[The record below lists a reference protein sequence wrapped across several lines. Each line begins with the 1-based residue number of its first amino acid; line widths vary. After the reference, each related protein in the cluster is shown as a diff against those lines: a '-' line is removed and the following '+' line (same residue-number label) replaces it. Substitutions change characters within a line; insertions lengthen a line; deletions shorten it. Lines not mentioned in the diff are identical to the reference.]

1 MQQEKTEQLNEVMQ
15 QLERSKEREQRLA
28 EENRVIL
35 SALSALGHAD
45 NKYQIFEELKKVL
58 SRYIRFDDFIVIS
71 KDKERATFNTFLA
84 SNLAFQGRTWL
95 NGDKFQRVLD
105 GECIILF
112 EPNKLTEFHH
122 LSHFLKDQINSAL
135 IAGIRTQ
142 TSDSVLLLLGTT
154 KGQFSLE
161 TKSTLLRFRPLLER
175 AINDIEHKEA
185 LQKLVDLKTRELK
198 VAQQQAEQA
207 NQSKSQFLAMMSH
220 ELRTPLNA
228 VLGLIDLLRD
238 DSDAY
243 QQAMLEQMENSAE
256 LLLVI
261 INDILDLSRI
271 ESGHFELQRHWVSL
285 GKKMQHA
292 LEYHSQV
299 AAAKDIR
306 FNVKTAICEQFEYW
320 VDAVRLTQILFNII
334 GNAIKFTHRGFVD
347 VSLLTTRDQLNIE
360 VRDSGIGIDNE
371 RIGHLFSPFI
381 QADTSITRNYG
392 GTGLGLAIT
401 KHLVELMGGTI
412 QVNSQLGEGSIF
424 SIVIPLSSRSAE
436 ANHTEQWHTGAVI
449 NSENNMNNK
458 HILVV
463 EDTKTNQMVIQL
475 LLNRMGYNVTLA
487 GNGQHAIELIE
498 QENRFDLIFMDI
510 SMPVM
515 DGIQA
520 TRILRAKKLLTP
532 IIALTAHSMSSDHQ
546 ECLEAGMNDVVLKPI
561 RRKELQR
568 ISDRYLQ
575 PEQSINRLH
584 KHNNNYHVD

>member
-1 MQQEKTEQLNEVMQ
+1 MEQEKIEQLNEALLE
-15 QLERSKEREQRLA
+15 LERSKEREQRLA

-35 SALSALGHAD
+35 AALSALSHAD

-71 KDKERATFNTFLA
+71 KDKESSIFSTYLA
-84 SNLAFQGRTWL
+84 SNLAFQGKEWF

-112 EPNKLTEFHH
+112 EPSKLDEFRN
-122 LSHFLKDQINSAL
+122 LNHFLKDQINSAL
-135 IAGIRTQ
+135 VTGIRAQ
-142 TSDSVLLLLGTT
+142 TSDSVLLLLGTR

-161 TKSTLLRFRPLLER
+161 TKSTLSRFRPLLER
-175 AINDIEHKEA
+175 AINDIEHKEE

-198 VAQQQAEQA
+198 VAQQLAEQA

-243 QQAMLEQMENSAE
+243 QQDMLEQMENSAE

-271 ESGHFELQRHWVSL
+271 ESGHFELQRHWISL
-285 GKKMQHA
+285 SRKLQHA

-299 AAAKDIR
+299 AQAKDIT
-306 FNVKTAICEQFEYW
+306 FNVKASICEQFEYW
-320 VDAVRLTQILFNII
+320 VDSVRLTQILFNII
-334 GNAIKFTHRGFVD
+334 GNAIKFTHHGFVD
-347 VSLLTTRDQLNIE
+347 VSLVTARDRLEIE
-360 VRDSGIGIDNE
+360 VKDSGIGIDNE
-371 RIGHLFSPFI
+371 RIEHLFSPFI

-401 KHLVELMGGTI
+401 KHLVELMGGSIT
-412 QVNSQLGEGSIF
+412 VSSKLGEGSLFTI
-424 SIVIPLSSRSAE
+424 SIPLQSRSSE
-436 ANHTEQWHTGAVI
+436 TSHLDELPLSHTASHRALDDT
-449 NSENNMNNK
+449 K

-487 GNGQHAIELIE
+487 NNGQHAIELVE
-498 QENRFDLIFMDI
+498 KDRTFDLIFMDI
-510 SMPVM
+510 SMPIM

-520 TRILRAKKLLTP
+520 TRILRSRKLATP
-532 IIALTAHSMSSDHQ
+532 IIALTAHAMNSDH
-546 ECLEAGMNDVVLKPI
+546 ENCLAAGMNDIVLKPI
-561 RRKELQR
+561 RSKELQR
-568 ISDRYLQ
+568 ISDRYLRIT
-575 PEQSINRLH
+575 SDR
-584 KHNNNYHVD
+584 

>member
-1 MQQEKTEQLNEVMQ
+1 MEREKIEQLNEALVE
-15 QLERSKEREQRLA
+15 LERSKEREQRLA

-35 SALSALGHAD
+35 AALSALSHAD

-71 KDKERATFNTFLA
+71 KEKESRTFSTYLA
-84 SNLAFQGRTWL
+84 SNLAFQGKDWF
-95 NGDKFQRVLD
+95 NGGKFQRVLD

-112 EPNKLTEFHH
+112 EPSKLEEFRN
-122 LSHFLKDQINSAL
+122 LNHFLKDQINSAL
-135 IAGIRTQ
+135 VTGIRAQ
-142 TSDSVLLLLGTT
+142 TSDSVLLLLGTR

-161 TKSTLLRFRPLLER
+161 TKSTLSRFRPLLER

-198 VAQQQAEQA
+198 IAQQQAEQA

-243 QQAMLEQMENSAE
+243 QQEMLEQMENSAE

-271 ESGHFELQRHWVSL
+271 ESGHFELQRHWISL
-285 GKKMQHA
+285 SKKLQHA

-299 AAAKDIR
+299 AQAKDIK
-306 FNVKTAICEQFEYW
+306 FNVKASICEQFEYW
-320 VDAVRLTQILFNII
+320 VDSVRLTQILFNII
-334 GNAIKFTHRGFVD
+334 GNAIKFTHQGFVD
-347 VSLLTTRDQLNIE
+347 VSLVTARDRLEIE

-371 RIGHLFSPFI
+371 RIEHLFSPFI

-412 QVNSQLGEGSIF
+412 KVNSKLGEGSLFTI
-424 SIVIPLSSRSAE
+424 SIPLESRSTAA
-436 ANHTEQWHTGAVI
+436 ANENAGQLSDTKTYDALD
-449 NSENNMNNK
+449 NSK

-475 LLNRMGYNVTLA
+475 LLNRMGYNVTIA
-487 GNGQHAIELIE
+487 NNGQHALELIE
-498 QENRFDLIFMDI
+498 KNRSFDLIFMDI
-510 SMPVM
+510 SMPIM

-520 TRILRAKKLLTP
+520 TRILRSQRLTTP
-532 IIALTAHSMSSDHQ
+532 IIALTAHSMNSDHQ
-546 ECLEAGMNDVVLKPI
+546 NCLAAGMNDIVLKPI
-561 RRKELQR
+561 RSKELQR
-568 ISDRYLQ
+568 ISDRYL
-575 PEQSINRLH
+575 NRR
-584 KHNNNYHVD
+584 

>member
-1 MQQEKTEQLNEVMQ
+1 MEQEKIEQLNEALVE
-15 QLERSKEREQRLA
+15 LERSKEREQRLA

-35 SALSALGHAD
+35 AALSALSHAD

-71 KDKERATFNTFLA
+71 KEKESRTFSTYLA
-84 SNLAFQGRTWL
+84 SNLAFQGKNWF

-112 EPNKLTEFHH
+112 EPSKLEEFRN
-122 LSHFLKDQINSAL
+122 LNHFLKDQINSAL
-135 IAGIRTQ
+135 VTGIRAQ
-142 TSDSVLLLLGTT
+142 TSDSVLLLLGTR

-161 TKSTLLRFRPLLER
+161 TKSTLSRFRPLLER

-198 VAQQQAEQA
+198 IAQQQAEQA

-243 QQAMLEQMENSAE
+243 QQEMLEQMENSAE

-271 ESGHFELQRHWVSL
+271 ESGHFELQRHWISL
-285 GKKMQHA
+285 SKKLQHA

-299 AAAKDIR
+299 AQAKDIK
-306 FNVKTAICEQFEYW
+306 FNVKASICEQFEYW
-320 VDAVRLTQILFNII
+320 VDSVRLTQILFNII
-334 GNAIKFTHRGFVD
+334 GNAIKFTHQGFVD
-347 VSLLTTRDQLNIE
+347 VSLVTARDRLEIE

-371 RIGHLFSPFI
+371 RIEHLFSPFI

-412 QVNSQLGEGSIF
+412 KVNSKLGEGSLFTI
-424 SIVIPLSSRSAE
+424 SIPLESRSTAA
-436 ANHTEQWHTGAVI
+436 ANENAGQLSDTKTYDALD
-449 NSENNMNNK
+449 NSK

-475 LLNRMGYNVTLA
+475 LLNRMGYNVTIA
-487 GNGQHAIELIE
+487 NNGQHALELIE
-498 QENRFDLIFMDI
+498 KNRSFDLIFMDI
-510 SMPVM
+510 SMPIM

-520 TRILRAKKLLTP
+520 TRILRSQRLTTP
-532 IIALTAHSMSSDHQ
+532 IIALTAHSMNSDHQ
-546 ECLEAGMNDVVLKPI
+546 NCLAAGMNDIVLKPI
-561 RRKELQR
+561 RSKELQR
-568 ISDRYLQ
+568 ISDRYL
-575 PEQSINRLH
+575 NRR
-584 KHNNNYHVD
+584 

>member
-1 MQQEKTEQLNEVMQ
+1 MEQEKIEQLNEALVE
-15 QLERSKEREQRLA
+15 LERSKEREQRLA

-35 SALSALGHAD
+35 AALSALSHAD

-71 KDKERATFNTFLA
+71 KQKESRTFSTYLA
-84 SNLAFQGRTWL
+84 SNLAFQGKDWF

-112 EPNKLTEFHH
+112 EPSKLEEFRN
-122 LSHFLKDQINSAL
+122 LNHFLKDQINSAL
-135 IAGIRTQ
+135 VTGIRAQ
-142 TSDSVLLLLGTT
+142 TSDSVLLLLGTR

-161 TKSTLLRFRPLLER
+161 TKSTLSRFRPLLER

-198 VAQQQAEQA
+198 IAQQQAEQA

-243 QQAMLEQMENSAE
+243 QQEMLEQMENSAE

-271 ESGHFELQRHWVSL
+271 ESGHFELQRHWISL
-285 GKKMQHA
+285 SKKLQHA

-299 AAAKDIR
+299 AQAKDIK
-306 FNVKTAICEQFEYW
+306 FNVKASICEQFEYW
-320 VDAVRLTQILFNII
+320 VDSVRLTQILFNII
-334 GNAIKFTHRGFVD
+334 GNAIKFTHQGFVD
-347 VSLLTTRDQLNIE
+347 VSLVTARDRLEIE

-371 RIGHLFSPFI
+371 RIEHLFSPFI

-412 QVNSQLGEGSIF
+412 KVNSKLGEGSLFTI
-424 SIVIPLSSRSAE
+424 SIPLESRSTA
-436 ANHTEQWHTGAVI
+436 AV
-449 NSENNMNNK
+449 NENAGQLSDTKTYDALDNNK

-475 LLNRMGYNVTLA
+475 LLNRMGYNVTIA
-487 GNGQHAIELIE
+487 NNGQHAIELIE
-498 QENRFDLIFMDI
+498 KNRSFDLIFMDI
-510 SMPVM
+510 SMPIM

-520 TRILRAKKLLTP
+520 TRILRSQRLTTP
-532 IIALTAHSMSSDHQ
+532 IIALTAHSMNSDHQ
-546 ECLEAGMNDVVLKPI
+546 NCLAAGMNDIVLKPI
-561 RRKELQR
+561 RSKELQR
-568 ISDRYLQ
+568 ISDRYL
-575 PEQSINRLH
+575 NRR
-584 KHNNNYHVD
+584 

>member
-1 MQQEKTEQLNEVMQ
+1 MEQEKIEQLNEALVE
-15 QLERSKEREQRLA
+15 LERSKEREQRLA

-35 SALSALGHAD
+35 AALSALSHAD

-71 KDKERATFNTFLA
+71 KEKESRTFSTYLA
-84 SNLAFQGRTWL
+84 SNLAFQGKDWF

-112 EPNKLTEFHH
+112 EPSKLEEFRN
-122 LSHFLKDQINSAL
+122 LNHFLKDQINSAL
-135 IAGIRTQ
+135 VTGIRAQ
-142 TSDSVLLLLGTT
+142 TSDSVLLLLGTR

-161 TKSTLLRFRPLLER
+161 TKSTLSRFRPLLER

-198 VAQQQAEQA
+198 IAQQQAEQA

-243 QQAMLEQMENSAE
+243 QQEMLEQMENSAE

-271 ESGHFELQRHWVSL
+271 ESGHFELQRHWISL
-285 GKKMQHA
+285 SKKLQHA

-299 AAAKDIR
+299 AQTKDIK
-306 FNVKTAICEQFEYW
+306 FNVKASICEQFEYW
-320 VDAVRLTQILFNII
+320 VDSVRLTQILFNII
-334 GNAIKFTHRGFVD
+334 GNAIKFTHQGFVD
-347 VSLLTTRDQLNIE
+347 VSLVTARDRLEIE

-371 RIGHLFSPFI
+371 RIEHLFSPFI

-401 KHLVELMGGTI
+401 KHLVELMDGTI
-412 QVNSQLGEGSIF
+412 KVNSKLGEGSLFTI
-424 SIVIPLSSRSAE
+424 SIPLESRSTAA
-436 ANHTEQWHTGAVI
+436 ANENAGQLSNTKTYDALD
-449 NSENNMNNK
+449 NSK

-475 LLNRMGYNVTLA
+475 LLNRMGYNVTIA
-487 GNGQHAIELIE
+487 NNGQHAIELIE
-498 QENRFDLIFMDI
+498 RNRSFDLIFMDI
-510 SMPVM
+510 SMPIM

-520 TRILRAKKLLTP
+520 TRILRSQRLTTP
-532 IIALTAHSMSSDHQ
+532 IIALTAHSMNSDHQ
-546 ECLEAGMNDVVLKPI
+546 NCLAAGMNDIVLKPI
-561 RRKELQR
+561 RSKELQR
-568 ISDRYLQ
+568 ISDRYL
-575 PEQSINRLH
+575 NRR
-584 KHNNNYHVD
+584 

>member
-1 MQQEKTEQLNEVMQ
+1 MEQEKIEQLNEALVE
-15 QLERSKEREQRLA
+15 LERSKEREQRLA

-35 SALSALGHAD
+35 AALSALSHAD

-71 KDKERATFNTFLA
+71 KEKESRTFSTYLA
-84 SNLAFQGRTWL
+84 SNLAFQGKDWF

-112 EPNKLTEFHH
+112 EPSKLEEFRN
-122 LSHFLKDQINSAL
+122 LNHFLKDQINSAL
-135 IAGIRTQ
+135 VTGIRAQ
-142 TSDSVLLLLGTT
+142 TSDSVLLLLGTR

-161 TKSTLLRFRPLLER
+161 TKSTLSRFRPLLER

-198 VAQQQAEQA
+198 IAQQQAEQA

-238 DSDAY
+238 NSDAY
-243 QQAMLEQMENSAE
+243 QQEMLEQMENSAE

-271 ESGHFELQRHWVSL
+271 ESGHFELQRHWISL
-285 GKKMQHA
+285 SKKLQHA

-299 AAAKDIR
+299 AQAKDIK
-306 FNVKTAICEQFEYW
+306 FNVKASICEQFEYW
-320 VDAVRLTQILFNII
+320 VDSVRLTQILFNII
-334 GNAIKFTHRGFVD
+334 GNAIKFTHQGFVD
-347 VSLLTTRDQLNIE
+347 VSLVTARDRLEIE

-371 RIGHLFSPFI
+371 RIEHLFSPFI

-412 QVNSQLGEGSIF
+412 KVNSKLGEGSLFTI
-424 SIVIPLSSRSAE
+424 SIPLESRSTSA
-436 ANHTEQWHTGAVI
+436 ANENAGQLSDTKTYDALD
-449 NSENNMNNK
+449 NSK

-475 LLNRMGYNVTLA
+475 LLNRMGYNVTIA
-487 GNGQHAIELIE
+487 NNGQHALELIE
-498 QENRFDLIFMDI
+498 KNRSFDLIFMDI
-510 SMPVM
+510 SMPIM

-520 TRILRAKKLLTP
+520 TRILRSQRLTTP
-532 IIALTAHSMSSDHQ
+532 IIALTAHSMNSDHQ
-546 ECLEAGMNDVVLKPI
+546 NCLAAGMNDIVLKPI
-561 RRKELQR
+561 RSKELQR
-568 ISDRYLQ
+568 ISDRYL
-575 PEQSINRLH
+575 NRR
-584 KHNNNYHVD
+584 

>member
-1 MQQEKTEQLNEVMQ
+1 MEQEKIEQLNEALVE
-15 QLERSKEREQRLA
+15 LERSKEREQRLA

-35 SALSALGHAD
+35 AALSALSHAD

-71 KDKERATFNTFLA
+71 KEKESRTFSTYLA
-84 SNLAFQGRTWL
+84 SNLAFQGKDWF
-95 NGDKFQRVLD
+95 NGDKFKRVLD

-112 EPNKLTEFHH
+112 EPSKLEEFRN
-122 LSHFLKDQINSAL
+122 LNHFLKDQINSAL
-135 IAGIRTQ
+135 VTGIRAQ
-142 TSDSVLLLLGTT
+142 TSDSVLLLLGTR

-161 TKSTLLRFRPLLER
+161 TKSTLSRFRPLLER

-198 VAQQQAEQA
+198 IAQQQAEQA

-243 QQAMLEQMENSAE
+243 QQEMLEQMENSAE

-271 ESGHFELQRHWVSL
+271 ESGHFELQRHWISL
-285 GKKMQHA
+285 SKKLQHA

-299 AAAKDIR
+299 AQAKDIK
-306 FNVKTAICEQFEYW
+306 FNVKASICEQFEYW
-320 VDAVRLTQILFNII
+320 VDSVRLTQILFNII
-334 GNAIKFTHRGFVD
+334 GNAIKFTHQGFVD
-347 VSLLTTRDQLNIE
+347 VSLVTARDRLEIE

-371 RIGHLFSPFI
+371 RIEHLFSPFI

-401 KHLVELMGGTI
+401 KHLVELMGGSI
-412 QVNSQLGEGSIF
+412 KVNSKLGEGSLFTI
-424 SIVIPLSSRSAE
+424 SIPLESRSTSA
-436 ANHTEQWHTGAVI
+436 ANENAGQLSDTKTYDALD
-449 NSENNMNNK
+449 NSK

-475 LLNRMGYNVTLA
+475 LLNRMGYNVTIA
-487 GNGQHAIELIE
+487 NNGQHAIELIE
-498 QENRFDLIFMDI
+498 KNRSFDLIFMDI
-510 SMPVM
+510 SMPIM

-520 TRILRAKKLLTP
+520 TRILRSQRLTTP
-532 IIALTAHSMSSDHQ
+532 IIALTAHSMNSDHQ
-546 ECLEAGMNDVVLKPI
+546 NCLAAGMNDIVLKPI
-561 RRKELQR
+561 RSKELQR
-568 ISDRYLQ
+568 ISDRYL
-575 PEQSINRLH
+575 NRR
-584 KHNNNYHVD
+584 

>member
-1 MQQEKTEQLNEVMQ
+1 MEQEKIEQLNEALVE
-15 QLERSKEREQRLA
+15 LERSKEREQRLA

-35 SALSALGHAD
+35 AALSALSHAD

-71 KDKERATFNTFLA
+71 KEKESRTFSTYLA
-84 SNLAFQGRTWL
+84 SNLAFQGKNWF

-112 EPNKLTEFHH
+112 EPSKLEEFRN
-122 LSHFLKDQINSAL
+122 LNHFLKDQINSAL
-135 IAGIRTQ
+135 VTGIRAQ
-142 TSDSVLLLLGTT
+142 TSDSVLLLLGTR

-161 TKSTLLRFRPLLER
+161 TKSTLSRFRPLLER

-198 VAQQQAEQA
+198 IAQQQAEQA

-243 QQAMLEQMENSAE
+243 QQEMLEQMENSAE

-271 ESGHFELQRHWVSL
+271 ESGHFELQRHWISL
-285 GKKMQHA
+285 SKKLQHA

-299 AAAKDIR
+299 AQAKDIK
-306 FNVKTAICEQFEYW
+306 FNVKASICEQFEYW
-320 VDAVRLTQILFNII
+320 VDSVRLTQILFNII
-334 GNAIKFTHRGFVD
+334 GNAIKFTHQGFVD
-347 VSLLTTRDQLNIE
+347 VSLVTARNRLEIE

-371 RIGHLFSPFI
+371 RIEHLFSPFI

-401 KHLVELMGGTI
+401 KHLVELMGGSI
-412 QVNSQLGEGSIF
+412 KVNSKLGEGSLFTI
-424 SIVIPLSSRSAE
+424 SIPLESRSTSA
-436 ANHTEQWHTGAVI
+436 ANENAGQLSDTKTYDALD
-449 NSENNMNNK
+449 NSK

-475 LLNRMGYNVTLA
+475 LLNRMGYNVTIA
-487 GNGQHAIELIE
+487 NNGQHAIELIE
-498 QENRFDLIFMDI
+498 KNRSFDLIFMDI
-510 SMPVM
+510 SMPIM

-520 TRILRAKKLLTP
+520 TRILRSQRLTTP
-532 IIALTAHSMSSDHQ
+532 IIALTAHSMNSDHQ
-546 ECLEAGMNDVVLKPI
+546 NCLAAGMNDIVLKPI
-561 RRKELQR
+561 RSKELQR
-568 ISDRYLQ
+568 ISDRYL
-575 PEQSINRLH
+575 NRR
-584 KHNNNYHVD
+584 

>member
-1 MQQEKTEQLNEVMQ
+1 MEQEKIEQLNEALVE
-15 QLERSKEREQRLA
+15 LERSKEREQRLA

-35 SALSALGHAD
+35 AALSALSHAD

-71 KDKERATFNTFLA
+71 KEKESRTFSTYLA
-84 SNLAFQGRTWL
+84 SNLAFQGKDWF

-112 EPNKLTEFHH
+112 EPSKLEEFRN
-122 LSHFLKDQINSAL
+122 LNHFLKDQINSAL
-135 IAGIRTQ
+135 VTGIRAQ
-142 TSDSVLLLLGTT
+142 TSDSVLLLLGTR

-161 TKSTLLRFRPLLER
+161 TKSTLSRFRPLLER

-198 VAQQQAEQA
+198 IAQQQAEQA

-243 QQAMLEQMENSAE
+243 QQEMLEQMENSAE

-271 ESGHFELQRHWVSL
+271 ESGHFELQRHWISL
-285 GKKMQHA
+285 SKKLQHA

-299 AAAKDIR
+299 AQAKDIK
-306 FNVKTAICEQFEYW
+306 FNVKASICEQFEYW
-320 VDAVRLTQILFNII
+320 VDSVRLTQILFNII
-334 GNAIKFTHRGFVD
+334 GNAIKFTHQGFVD
-347 VSLLTTRDQLNIE
+347 VSLVTARDRLEIE

-371 RIGHLFSPFI
+371 RIEHLFSPFI

-412 QVNSQLGEGSIF
+412 KVNSKLGEGSLFTI
-424 SIVIPLSSRSAE
+424 SIPLESRSTA
-436 ANHTEQWHTGAVI
+436 AV
-449 NSENNMNNK
+449 NENAGQLSDTKTYDALDNNK

-475 LLNRMGYNVTLA
+475 LLNRMGYNVTIA
-487 GNGQHAIELIE
+487 NNGKHAIEIIE
-498 QENRFDLIFMDI
+498 KNRSFDLIFMDI
-510 SMPVM
+510 SMPIM

-520 TRILRAKKLLTP
+520 TRILRSQRLTTP
-532 IIALTAHSMSSDHQ
+532 IIALTAHSMNSDHQ
-546 ECLEAGMNDVVLKPI
+546 NCLAAGMNDIVLKPI
-561 RRKELQR
+561 RSKELQR
-568 ISDRYLQ
+568 ISDRYL
-575 PEQSINRLH
+575 NRR
-584 KHNNNYHVD
+584 

>member
-1 MQQEKTEQLNEVMQ
+1 MEQEKIEQLNEALVE
-15 QLERSKEREQRLA
+15 LERSKEREQRLA

-35 SALSALGHAD
+35 AALSALSHAD

-71 KDKERATFNTFLA
+71 KEKESRTFSTYLA
-84 SNLAFQGRTWL
+84 SNLAFQGKDWF

-112 EPNKLTEFHH
+112 EPSKLEEFRN
-122 LSHFLKDQINSAL
+122 LNHFLKDQINSAL
-135 IAGIRTQ
+135 VTGIRAQ
-142 TSDSVLLLLGTT
+142 TSDSVLLLLGTR

-161 TKSTLLRFRPLLER
+161 TKSTLSRFRPLLER

-198 VAQQQAEQA
+198 IAQQQAEQA

-243 QQAMLEQMENSAE
+243 QQEMLEQMENSAE

-271 ESGHFELQRHWVSL
+271 ESGHFELQRHWISL
-285 GKKMQHA
+285 SKKLQHA

-299 AAAKDIR
+299 AQAKDIK
-306 FNVKTAICEQFEYW
+306 FNVKASICEQFEYW
-320 VDAVRLTQILFNII
+320 VDSVRLTQILFNII
-334 GNAIKFTHRGFVD
+334 GNAIKFTHQGFVD
-347 VSLLTTRDQLNIE
+347 VSLVTARDRLEIE

-371 RIGHLFSPFI
+371 RIEHLFSPFI

-412 QVNSQLGEGSIF
+412 KVNSKLGEGSLFTI
-424 SIVIPLSSRSAE
+424 SIPLKSRSTSA
-436 ANHTEQWHTGAVI
+436 A
-449 NSENNMNNK
+449 SENTGQLSDTKTYDALDNSK

-475 LLNRMGYNVTLA
+475 LLNRMGYNVTIA
-487 GNGQHAIELIE
+487 NNGQHAIELIE
-498 QENRFDLIFMDI
+498 KNKSFDLIFMDI
-510 SMPVM
+510 SMPIM
-515 DGIQA
+515 DGIEA
-520 TRILRAKKLLTP
+520 TRILRSQRLTTP
-532 IIALTAHSMSSDHQ
+532 IIALTAHSMNSDHQ
-546 ECLEAGMNDVVLKPI
+546 NCLAAGMNDIVLKPI
-561 RRKELQR
+561 RSKELQR
-568 ISDRYLQ
+568 ISDRYL
-575 PEQSINRLH
+575 NRR
-584 KHNNNYHVD
+584 

>member
-1 MQQEKTEQLNEVMQ
+1 MEQEKIEQLNEALVE
-15 QLERSKEREQRLA
+15 LERSKEREQRLA

-35 SALSALGHAD
+35 AALSALSHAD

-71 KDKERATFNTFLA
+71 KEKESRTFSTYLA
-84 SNLAFQGRTWL
+84 SNLAFQGKDWF

-112 EPNKLTEFHH
+112 EPSKLEEFRN
-122 LSHFLKDQINSAL
+122 LNHFLKDQINSAL
-135 IAGIRTQ
+135 VTGIRAQ
-142 TSDSVLLLLGTT
+142 TSDSVLLLLGTR

-161 TKSTLLRFRPLLER
+161 TKSTLSRFRPLLER

-198 VAQQQAEQA
+198 IAQQQAEQA

-243 QQAMLEQMENSAE
+243 QQEMLEQMENSAE

-271 ESGHFELQRHWVSL
+271 ESGHFELQRHWISL
-285 GKKMQHA
+285 SKKLQHA

-299 AAAKDIR
+299 AQAKDIK
-306 FNVKTAICEQFEYW
+306 FNVKASICEQFEYW
-320 VDAVRLTQILFNII
+320 VDSVRLTQILFNII
-334 GNAIKFTHRGFVD
+334 GNAIKFTHQGFVD
-347 VSLLTTRDQLNIE
+347 VSLVTARDRLEIE

-371 RIGHLFSPFI
+371 RIEHLFSPFI

-412 QVNSQLGEGSIF
+412 KVNSKLGEGSLFTI
-424 SIVIPLSSRSAE
+424 SIPLESRSTA
-436 ANHTEQWHTGAVI
+436 AV
-449 NSENNMNNK
+449 NENAGQLSDTKTYDALDNNK

-475 LLNRMGYNVTLA
+475 LLNRMGYNVTIA
-487 GNGQHAIELIE
+487 NNGQHAIELIE
-498 QENRFDLIFMDI
+498 KNRSFDLIFMDI
-510 SMPVM
+510 SMPIM

-520 TRILRAKKLLTP
+520 TRILRSQRLTTP
-532 IIALTAHSMSSDHQ
+532 IIALTAHSMNSDHQ
-546 ECLEAGMNDVVLKPI
+546 NCLAAGMNDIVLKPI
-561 RRKELQR
+561 RSKELQR
-568 ISDRYLQ
+568 ISDRYL
-575 PEQSINRLH
+575 NRR
-584 KHNNNYHVD
+584 

>member
-1 MQQEKTEQLNEVMQ
+1 MEQEKIEQLNEALVE
-15 QLERSKEREQRLA
+15 LERSKEREQRLA

-35 SALSALGHAD
+35 AALSALSHAD

-58 SRYIRFDDFIVIS
+58 NRYIRFDDFIVVS
-71 KDKERATFNTFLA
+71 KEKESRTFSTYLA
-84 SNLAFQGRTWL
+84 SNLAFQGKDWF

-112 EPNKLTEFHH
+112 EPSKLEEFRN
-122 LSHFLKDQINSAL
+122 LNHFLKDQINSAL
-135 IAGIRTQ
+135 VTGIRAQ
-142 TSDSVLLLLGTT
+142 ASDSVLLLLGTR

-161 TKSTLLRFRPLLER
+161 TKSTLSRFRPLLER

-198 VAQQQAEQA
+198 IAQQQAEQA

-243 QQAMLEQMENSAE
+243 QQEMLEQMENSAE

-271 ESGHFELQRHWVSL
+271 ESGHFELQRHWISL
-285 GKKMQHA
+285 SKKLQHA

-299 AAAKDIR
+299 AQAKDIK
-306 FNVKTAICEQFEYW
+306 FNVKASICEQFEYW
-320 VDAVRLTQILFNII
+320 VDSVRLTQILFNII
-334 GNAIKFTHRGFVD
+334 GNAIKFTHQGFVD
-347 VSLLTTRDQLNIE
+347 VSLVTARDRLEIE

-371 RIGHLFSPFI
+371 RIEHLFSPFI

-412 QVNSQLGEGSIF
+412 KVNSKLGEGSLFTI
-424 SIVIPLSSRSAE
+424 SIPLESRSTAA
-436 ANHTEQWHTGAVI
+436 ANENAGQLSDTKTYDALD
-449 NSENNMNNK
+449 NSK

-475 LLNRMGYNVTLA
+475 LLNRMGYNVTIA
-487 GNGQHAIELIE
+487 NNGQHALELIE
-498 QENRFDLIFMDI
+498 KNRSFDLIFMDI
-510 SMPVM
+510 SMPIM

-520 TRILRAKKLLTP
+520 TRILRSQRLTTP
-532 IIALTAHSMSSDHQ
+532 IIALTAHSMNSDHQ
-546 ECLEAGMNDVVLKPI
+546 NCLAAGMNDIVLKPI
-561 RRKELQR
+561 RSKELQR
-568 ISDRYLQ
+568 ISDRYL
-575 PEQSINRLH
+575 NRR
-584 KHNNNYHVD
+584 

>member
-1 MQQEKTEQLNEVMQ
+1 MEQEKIEQLNEALVE
-15 QLERSKEREQRLA
+15 LERSKEREQRLA

-35 SALSALGHAD
+35 AALSALSHAD

-71 KDKERATFNTFLA
+71 KEKESRTFSTYLA
-84 SNLAFQGRTWL
+84 SNLAFQGKDWF

-112 EPNKLTEFHH
+112 EPSKLEEFRN
-122 LSHFLKDQINSAL
+122 LNHFLKDQINSAL
-135 IAGIRTQ
+135 VTGIRAQ
-142 TSDSVLLLLGTT
+142 TSDSVLLLLGTR

-161 TKSTLLRFRPLLER
+161 TKSTLSRFRPLLER

-198 VAQQQAEQA
+198 IAQQQAEQA

-243 QQAMLEQMENSAE
+243 QQEMLEQMENSAE

-271 ESGHFELQRHWVSL
+271 ESGHFELQRHWISL
-285 GKKMQHA
+285 SKKLQHA
-292 LEYHSQV
+292 LEYHSQM
-299 AAAKDIR
+299 AQAKDIK
-306 FNVKTAICEQFEYW
+306 FNVKASICEQFEYW
-320 VDAVRLTQILFNII
+320 VDSVRLTQILFNII
-334 GNAIKFTHRGFVD
+334 GNAIKFTHQGFVD
-347 VSLLTTRDQLNIE
+347 VSLVTARDRFEIE

-371 RIGHLFSPFI
+371 RIEHLFSPFI

-412 QVNSQLGEGSIF
+412 KVNSKLGEGSLFTI
-424 SIVIPLSSRSAE
+424 SIPLESRSTAA
-436 ANHTEQWHTGAVI
+436 ANENAGQLSDTKTYDALD
-449 NSENNMNNK
+449 NSK

-475 LLNRMGYNVTLA
+475 LLNRMGYNVTIA
-487 GNGQHAIELIE
+487 NNGQHALELIE
-498 QENRFDLIFMDI
+498 KNRSFDLIFMDI
-510 SMPVM
+510 SMPIM

-520 TRILRAKKLLTP
+520 TRILRSQRLTTP
-532 IIALTAHSMSSDHQ
+532 IIALTAHSMNSDHQ
-546 ECLEAGMNDVVLKPI
+546 NCLAAGMNDIVLKPI
-561 RRKELQR
+561 RSKELQR
-568 ISDRYLQ
+568 ISDRYL
-575 PEQSINRLH
+575 NRR
-584 KHNNNYHVD
+584 

>member
-1 MQQEKTEQLNEVMQ
+1 MEQEKIEQLNEALVE
-15 QLERSKEREQRLA
+15 LERSKEREQRLA

-35 SALSALGHAD
+35 AALSALSHAD

-71 KDKERATFNTFLA
+71 KEKESRTFSTYLA
-84 SNLAFQGRTWL
+84 SNLAFQGKDWF

-112 EPNKLTEFHH
+112 EPSKLEEFRN
-122 LSHFLKDQINSAL
+122 LNHFLKDQINSAL
-135 IAGIRTQ
+135 VTGIRAQ
-142 TSDSVLLLLGTT
+142 TSDSVLLLLGTR

-161 TKSTLLRFRPLLER
+161 TKSTLSRFRPLLER

-198 VAQQQAEQA
+198 IAQQQAEQA

-243 QQAMLEQMENSAE
+243 QQEMLEQMENSAE

-271 ESGHFELQRHWVSL
+271 ESGHFELQRHWISL
-285 GKKMQHA
+285 SKKLQHA
-292 LEYHSQV
+292 LEHHSQV
-299 AAAKDIR
+299 AQAKDIK
-306 FNVKTAICEQFEYW
+306 FNVKASICEQFEYW
-320 VDAVRLTQILFNII
+320 VDSVRLTQILFNII
-334 GNAIKFTHRGFVD
+334 GNAIKFTHQGFVD
-347 VSLLTTRDQLNIE
+347 VSLVTARDRLEIE

-371 RIGHLFSPFI
+371 RIEHLFSPFI
-381 QADTSITRNYG
+381 QADTSITRHYG

-412 QVNSQLGEGSIF
+412 KVNSKLGEGSLFTI
-424 SIVIPLSSRSAE
+424 SIPLESRSTAA
-436 ANHTEQWHTGAVI
+436 ANENAGQLSDTKTYDAI
-449 NSENNMNNK
+449 DNSK

-475 LLNRMGYNVTLA
+475 LLNRMGYNVTIA
-487 GNGQHAIELIE
+487 NNGQHAIELIE
-498 QENRFDLIFMDI
+498 RNRSFDLIFMDI
-510 SMPVM
+510 SMPIM

-520 TRILRAKKLLTP
+520 TRILRSQRLTTP
-532 IIALTAHSMSSDHQ
+532 IIALTAHSMNSDHQ
-546 ECLEAGMNDVVLKPI
+546 NCLAAGMNDIVLKPI
-561 RRKELQR
+561 RSKELQR
-568 ISDRYLQ
+568 ISDRYL
-575 PEQSINRLH
+575 NRR
-584 KHNNNYHVD
+584 

>member
-1 MQQEKTEQLNEVMQ
+1 MEQEKIEQLNEALVE
-15 QLERSKEREQRLA
+15 LERSKEREQRLA
-28 EENRVIL
+28 EENHVILAAL
-35 SALSALGHAD
+35 SALSHAD

-71 KDKERATFNTFLA
+71 KEKESRTFSTYLA
-84 SNLAFQGRTWL
+84 SNLAFQGKDWF

-112 EPNKLTEFHH
+112 EPSKLEEFRN
-122 LSHFLKDQINSAL
+122 LNHFLKDQINSAL
-135 IAGIRTQ
+135 VTGIRAQ
-142 TSDSVLLLLGTT
+142 TSDSVLLLLGTR

-161 TKSTLLRFRPLLER
+161 TKSTLSRFRPLLER

-198 VAQQQAEQA
+198 IAQQQAEQA

-243 QQAMLEQMENSAE
+243 QQEMLEQMENSAE

-271 ESGHFELQRHWVSL
+271 ESGHFELQRHWISL
-285 GKKMQHA
+285 SKKLQHA

-299 AAAKDIR
+299 AQAKDIK
-306 FNVKTAICEQFEYW
+306 FNVKASICEQFEYW
-320 VDAVRLTQILFNII
+320 VDSVRLTQILFNII
-334 GNAIKFTHRGFVD
+334 GNAIKFTHQGFVD
-347 VSLLTTRDQLNIE
+347 VSLVTARDRLEIE

-371 RIGHLFSPFI
+371 RIEHLFSPFI

-412 QVNSQLGEGSIF
+412 KVNSKLGEGSLFTI
-424 SIVIPLSSRSAE
+424 SIPLESRSTAA
-436 ANHTEQWHTGAVI
+436 ANENAGQLSDTKTYDALD
-449 NSENNMNNK
+449 NSK

-475 LLNRMGYNVTLA
+475 LLNRMGYNVTIA
-487 GNGQHAIELIE
+487 NNGQHALELIE
-498 QENRFDLIFMDI
+498 KNRSFDLIFMDI
-510 SMPVM
+510 SMPIM

-520 TRILRAKKLLTP
+520 TRILRSQRLTTP
-532 IIALTAHSMSSDHQ
+532 IIALTAHSMNSDHQ
-546 ECLEAGMNDVVLKPI
+546 NCLAAGMNDIVLKPI
-561 RRKELQR
+561 RSKELQR
-568 ISDRYLQ
+568 ISDRYL
-575 PEQSINRLH
+575 NRR
-584 KHNNNYHVD
+584 

>member
-1 MQQEKTEQLNEVMQ
+1 MEQEKIEQLNEALVE
-15 QLERSKEREQRLA
+15 LERSKEREQRLA

-35 SALSALGHAD
+35 AALSALSHAD

-71 KDKERATFNTFLA
+71 KEKESRIFSTYLA
-84 SNLAFQGRTWL
+84 SNLAFQGKNWF

-112 EPNKLTEFHH
+112 EPSKLEEFRN
-122 LSHFLKDQINSAL
+122 LNHFLKDQINSAL
-135 IAGIRTQ
+135 VTGIRAQ
-142 TSDSVLLLLGTT
+142 TSDSVLLLLGTR

-161 TKSTLLRFRPLLER
+161 TKSTLSRFRPLLER

-198 VAQQQAEQA
+198 IAQQQAEQA

-243 QQAMLEQMENSAE
+243 QQEMLEQMENSAE

-271 ESGHFELQRHWVSL
+271 ESGHFELQRHWISL
-285 GKKMQHA
+285 SKKLQHA

-299 AAAKDIR
+299 AQAKDIK
-306 FNVKTAICEQFEYW
+306 FNVKASICEQFEYW
-320 VDAVRLTQILFNII
+320 VDSVRLTQILFNII
-334 GNAIKFTHRGFVD
+334 GNAIKFTHQGFVD
-347 VSLLTTRDQLNIE
+347 VSLVTARDRLEIE

-371 RIGHLFSPFI
+371 RIEHLFSPFI

-401 KHLVELMGGTI
+401 KHLVELMGGSI
-412 QVNSQLGEGSIF
+412 KVSSKLGEGSLFTI
-424 SIVIPLSSRSAE
+424 SIPLESRSTE
-436 ANHTEQWHTGAVI
+436 ATNENTGQLSDTKAYDALD
-449 NSENNMNNK
+449 NSK

-475 LLNRMGYNVTLA
+475 LLNRMGYNVTIA
-487 GNGQHAIELIE
+487 NNGQHAIELIE
-498 QENRFDLIFMDI
+498 KNKSFDLIFMDI
-510 SMPVM
+510 SMPIM

-520 TRILRAKKLLTP
+520 TRILRSQRLTTP
-532 IIALTAHSMSSDHQ
+532 IIALTAHSMNSDHQ
-546 ECLEAGMNDVVLKPI
+546 NCLAAGMNDIVLKPI
-561 RRKELQR
+561 RSKELQR
-568 ISDRYLQ
+568 ISDRYL
-575 PEQSINRLH
+575 NRR
-584 KHNNNYHVD
+584 

>member
-1 MQQEKTEQLNEVMQ
+1 MEQEKIEQLNEALVE
-15 QLERSKEREQRLA
+15 LERSKEREQRLA

-35 SALSALGHAD
+35 AALSALSHAD

-71 KDKERATFNTFLA
+71 KEKESRTFSTYLA
-84 SNLAFQGRTWL
+84 SNLAFQGKDWF

-112 EPNKLTEFHH
+112 EPSKLREFRN
-122 LSHFLKDQINSAL
+122 LNHFLKDQINSAL
-135 IAGIRTQ
+135 VTGIRAQ
-142 TSDSVLLLLGTT
+142 TSDSVLLLLGTR
-154 KGQFSLE
+154 KGQFSLD
-161 TKSTLLRFRPLLER
+161 TKSTLSRFRPLLER

-198 VAQQQAEQA
+198 IAQQQAEQA

-243 QQAMLEQMENSAE
+243 QQEMLEQMENSAE

-271 ESGHFELQRHWVSL
+271 ESGHFELQRHWISL
-285 GKKMQHA
+285 SKKLQHA

-299 AAAKDIR
+299 AQAKDIK
-306 FNVKTAICEQFEYW
+306 FNVKASICEQFEYW
-320 VDAVRLTQILFNII
+320 VDSVRLTQILFNII
-334 GNAIKFTHRGFVD
+334 GNAIKFTHQGFVD
-347 VSLLTTRDQLNIE
+347 VSLVTARDRLEIE

-371 RIGHLFSPFI
+371 RIEHLFSPFI

-412 QVNSQLGEGSIF
+412 KVNSKLGEGSLFTI
-424 SIVIPLSSRSAE
+424 SIPLESRSTAA
-436 ANHTEQWHTGAVI
+436 ANENAGQLSDTKTYDALD
-449 NSENNMNNK
+449 NSK

-475 LLNRMGYNVTLA
+475 LLNRMGYSVTIA
-487 GNGQHAIELIE
+487 NNGQHALELIE
-498 QENRFDLIFMDI
+498 KNRSFDLIFMDI
-510 SMPVM
+510 SMPIM

-520 TRILRAKKLLTP
+520 TRILRSQRLTTP
-532 IIALTAHSMSSDHQ
+532 IIALTAHSMNSDHQ
-546 ECLEAGMNDVVLKPI
+546 NCLAAGMNDIVLKPI
-561 RRKELQR
+561 RSKELQR
-568 ISDRYLQ
+568 ISDRYL
-575 PEQSINRLH
+575 NRR
-584 KHNNNYHVD
+584 

>member
-1 MQQEKTEQLNEVMQ
+1 MEQEKIEQLNEALVE
-15 QLERSKEREQRLA
+15 LERSKEREQRLA

-35 SALSALGHAD
+35 AALSALSHAD

-71 KDKERATFNTFLA
+71 KEKESRTFSTYLA
-84 SNLAFQGRTWL
+84 SNLAFQGKDWF

-112 EPNKLTEFHH
+112 EPSKLEEFRN
-122 LSHFLKDQINSAL
+122 LNHFLKDQINSAL
-135 IAGIRTQ
+135 VTGIRAQ
-142 TSDSVLLLLGTT
+142 TSDSVLLLLGTR

-161 TKSTLLRFRPLLER
+161 TKSTLSRFRPLLER

-198 VAQQQAEQA
+198 IAQQQAEQA

-243 QQAMLEQMENSAE
+243 QQEMLEQMENSAE

-271 ESGHFELQRHWVSL
+271 ESGHFELQRHWISL
-285 GKKMQHA
+285 SKKLQHA

-299 AAAKDIR
+299 AQAKDIK
-306 FNVKTAICEQFEYW
+306 FNVKASICEQFEYW
-320 VDAVRLTQILFNII
+320 VDSVRLTQILFNII
-334 GNAIKFTHRGFVD
+334 GNAIKFTHQGFVD
-347 VSLLTTRDQLNIE
+347 VSLVTARDRLEIE

-371 RIGHLFSPFI
+371 RIEHLFSPFI

-412 QVNSQLGEGSIF
+412 KVNSKLGEGSLFTI
-424 SIVIPLSSRSAE
+424 SIPLESRSTAA
-436 ANHTEQWHTGAVI
+436 AN
-449 NSENNMNNK
+449 ENAGQLSDTKTYDALDNNK

-475 LLNRMGYNVTLA
+475 LLNRMGYNVTIA
-487 GNGQHAIELIE
+487 NNGQHALELIE
-498 QENRFDLIFMDI
+498 KNRSFDLIFMDI
-510 SMPVM
+510 SMPIM

-520 TRILRAKKLLTP
+520 TRILRSQRLTTP
-532 IIALTAHSMSSDHQ
+532 IIALTAHSMNSDHQ
-546 ECLEAGMNDVVLKPI
+546 NCLAAGMNDIVLKPI
-561 RRKELQR
+561 RSKELQR
-568 ISDRYLQ
+568 ISDRYL
-575 PEQSINRLH
+575 NRR
-584 KHNNNYHVD
+584 

>member
-1 MQQEKTEQLNEVMQ
+1 MEQEKIEQLNEALVE
-15 QLERSKEREQRLA
+15 LERSKEREQRLA
-28 EENRVIL
+28 EENHVILAAL
-35 SALSALGHAD
+35 SALSHAD

-71 KDKERATFNTFLA
+71 KEKESRTFSTYLA
-84 SNLAFQGRTWL
+84 SNLAFQGKDWF

-112 EPNKLTEFHH
+112 EPSKLEEFRN
-122 LSHFLKDQINSAL
+122 LNHFLKDQINSAL
-135 IAGIRTQ
+135 VTGIRAQ
-142 TSDSVLLLLGTT
+142 TSDSVLLLLGTR

-161 TKSTLLRFRPLLER
+161 TKSTLSRFRPLLER

-198 VAQQQAEQA
+198 IAQQQAEQA

-243 QQAMLEQMENSAE
+243 QQEMLEQMENSAE

-271 ESGHFELQRHWVSL
+271 ESGHFELQRHWISL
-285 GKKMQHA
+285 SKKLQHA

-299 AAAKDIR
+299 AQAKDIK
-306 FNVKTAICEQFEYW
+306 FNVKASICEQFEYW
-320 VDAVRLTQILFNII
+320 VDSVRLTQILFNII
-334 GNAIKFTHRGFVD
+334 GNAIKFTHQGFVD
-347 VSLLTTRDQLNIE
+347 VSLVTARDRLEIE

-371 RIGHLFSPFI
+371 RIEHLFSPFI

-412 QVNSQLGEGSIF
+412 KVNSKLGEGSLFTI
-424 SIVIPLSSRSAE
+424 SIPLESRSTAA
-436 ANHTEQWHTGAVI
+436 ANENAGQLSDTKTYDALD
-449 NSENNMNNK
+449 NSK

-475 LLNRMGYNVTLA
+475 LLNRMGYNVTIA
-487 GNGQHAIELIE
+487 NNGQHAIELIE
-498 QENRFDLIFMDI
+498 RNRSFDLIFMDI
-510 SMPVM
+510 SMPIM

-520 TRILRAKKLLTP
+520 TRILRSQRLTTP
-532 IIALTAHSMSSDHQ
+532 IIALTAHSMNSDHQ
-546 ECLEAGMNDVVLKPI
+546 NCLAAGMNDIVLKPI
-561 RRKELQR
+561 RSKELQR
-568 ISDRYLQ
+568 ISDRYL
-575 PEQSINRLH
+575 NRR
-584 KHNNNYHVD
+584 

>member
-1 MQQEKTEQLNEVMQ
+1 MEQEKIEQLNEALVE
-15 QLERSKEREQRLA
+15 LERSKEREQRLA

-35 SALSALGHAD
+35 AALSALSHAD

-71 KDKERATFNTFLA
+71 KEKESRTFSTYLA
-84 SNLAFQGRTWL
+84 SNLAFQGKDWF

-112 EPNKLTEFHH
+112 EPSKLEEFRN
-122 LSHFLKDQINSAL
+122 LNHFLKDQINSAL
-135 IAGIRTQ
+135 VTGIRAQ
-142 TSDSVLLLLGTT
+142 TSNSVLLLLGTR

-161 TKSTLLRFRPLLER
+161 TKSTLSRFRPLLER

-198 VAQQQAEQA
+198 IAQQQAEQA

-243 QQAMLEQMENSAE
+243 QQEMLEQMENSAE

-271 ESGHFELQRHWVSL
+271 ESGHFELQRHWISL
-285 GKKMQHA
+285 SKKLQHA

-299 AAAKDIR
+299 AQAKDIK
-306 FNVKTAICEQFEYW
+306 FNVKASICEQFEYW
-320 VDAVRLTQILFNII
+320 VDSVRLTQILFNII
-334 GNAIKFTHRGFVD
+334 GNAIKFTHQGFVD
-347 VSLLTTRDQLNIE
+347 VSLVTARDRLEIE

-371 RIGHLFSPFI
+371 RIEHLFSPFI

-412 QVNSQLGEGSIF
+412 KVNSKLGEGSLFTI
-424 SIVIPLSSRSAE
+424 SIPLESRSTA
-436 ANHTEQWHTGAVI
+436 AV
-449 NSENNMNNK
+449 NENAGQLSDTKTYDALDNNK

-475 LLNRMGYNVTLA
+475 LLNRMGYNVTIA
-487 GNGQHAIELIE
+487 NNGQHAIELIE
-498 QENRFDLIFMDI
+498 KNRSFDLIFMDI
-510 SMPVM
+510 SMPIM

-520 TRILRAKKLLTP
+520 TRILRSQRLTTP
-532 IIALTAHSMSSDHQ
+532 IIALTAHSMNSDHQ
-546 ECLEAGMNDVVLKPI
+546 NCLAAGMNDIVLKPI
-561 RRKELQR
+561 RSKELQR
-568 ISDRYLQ
+568 ISDRYL
-575 PEQSINRLH
+575 NRR
-584 KHNNNYHVD
+584 

>member
-1 MQQEKTEQLNEVMQ
+1 MEQEKIEQLNEALVE
-15 QLERSKEREQRLA
+15 LERSKEREQRLA

-35 SALSALGHAD
+35 AALSALSHAD

-71 KDKERATFNTFLA
+71 KEKESRTFSTYLA
-84 SNLAFQGRTWL
+84 SNLAFQGKDWF

-112 EPNKLTEFHH
+112 EPSKLEEFRN
-122 LSHFLKDQINSAL
+122 LNHFLKDQINSAL
-135 IAGIRTQ
+135 VTGIRAQ
-142 TSDSVLLLLGTT
+142 TSDSVLLLLGTR

-161 TKSTLLRFRPLLER
+161 TKSTLSRFRPLLER

-198 VAQQQAEQA
+198 IAQQQAEQA

-243 QQAMLEQMENSAE
+243 QQEMLEQMENSAE

-271 ESGHFELQRHWVSL
+271 ESGHFELQRHWISL
-285 GKKMQHA
+285 SKKLQHA

-299 AAAKDIR
+299 AQAKDIK
-306 FNVKTAICEQFEYW
+306 FNVKASICEQFQYW
-320 VDAVRLTQILFNII
+320 VDSVRLTQILFNII
-334 GNAIKFTHRGFVD
+334 GNAIKFTHQGFVD
-347 VSLLTTRDQLNIE
+347 VSLVTARDRLEIE

-371 RIGHLFSPFI
+371 RIEHLFSPFI

-412 QVNSQLGEGSIF
+412 KVNSKLGEGSLFTI
-424 SIVIPLSSRSAE
+424 SIPLESRSTAAANENAGQLSDTKTYE
-436 ANHTEQWHTGAVI
+436 ALD
-449 NSENNMNNK
+449 NSK

-475 LLNRMGYNVTLA
+475 LLNRMGYNVTIA
-487 GNGQHAIELIE
+487 NNGQHAIELIE
-498 QENRFDLIFMDI
+498 RNRSFDLIFMDI
-510 SMPVM
+510 SMPIM

-520 TRILRAKKLLTP
+520 TRILRSQRLTTP
-532 IIALTAHSMSSDHQ
+532 IIALTAHSMNSDHQ
-546 ECLEAGMNDVVLKPI
+546 NCLAAGMNDIVLKPI
-561 RRKELQR
+561 RSKELQR
-568 ISDRYLQ
+568 ISDRYL
-575 PEQSINRLH
+575 NRR
-584 KHNNNYHVD
+584 

>member
-1 MQQEKTEQLNEVMQ
+1 MEQEKIEQLNEALVE
-15 QLERSKEREQRLA
+15 LERSKEREQRLA

-35 SALSALGHAD
+35 AALSALSHAD

-71 KDKERATFNTFLA
+71 KEKESRTFSTYLA
-84 SNLAFQGRTWL
+84 SNLAFQGKDWF

-112 EPNKLTEFHH
+112 EPSKLEEFRN
-122 LSHFLKDQINSAL
+122 LNHFLKDQINSAL
-135 IAGIRTQ
+135 VTGIRAQ
-142 TSDSVLLLLGTT
+142 TSDSVLLLLGTR

-161 TKSTLLRFRPLLER
+161 TKSTLSRFRPLLER

-198 VAQQQAEQA
+198 IAQQQAEQA

-243 QQAMLEQMENSAE
+243 QQEMLEQMENSAE

-271 ESGHFELQRHWVSL
+271 ESGHFELQRHWISL
-285 GKKMQHA
+285 SKKLQHA

-299 AAAKDIR
+299 AQAKDIK
-306 FNVKTAICEQFEYW
+306 FNVRASICEQFEYW
-320 VDAVRLTQILFNII
+320 VDSVRLTQILFNII
-334 GNAIKFTHRGFVD
+334 GNAIKFTHQGFVD
-347 VSLLTTRDQLNIE
+347 VSLVTARDRLEIE

-371 RIGHLFSPFI
+371 RIEHLFSPFI

-412 QVNSQLGEGSIF
+412 KVNSKLGEGSLFTI
-424 SIVIPLSSRSAE
+424 SIPLESRSTAA
-436 ANHTEQWHTGAVI
+436 ANENAGQLSDTKTYDALD
-449 NSENNMNNK
+449 NSK

-475 LLNRMGYNVTLA
+475 LLNRMGYNVTIA
-487 GNGQHAIELIE
+487 NNGQHALELIE
-498 QENRFDLIFMDI
+498 KNRSFDLIFMDI
-510 SMPVM
+510 SMPIM

-520 TRILRAKKLLTP
+520 TRILRSQRLTTP
-532 IIALTAHSMSSDHQ
+532 IIALTAHSMNSDHQ
-546 ECLEAGMNDVVLKPI
+546 NCLAAGMNDIVLKPI
-561 RRKELQR
+561 RSKELQR
-568 ISDRYLQ
+568 ISDRYL
-575 PEQSINRLH
+575 NRR
-584 KHNNNYHVD
+584 

>member
-1 MQQEKTEQLNEVMQ
+1 MEQEKIEQLNEALVE
-15 QLERSKEREQRLA
+15 LERSKEREQRLA

-35 SALSALGHAD
+35 AALSALSHAD

-71 KDKERATFNTFLA
+71 KEKESRTFSTYLA
-84 SNLAFQGRTWL
+84 SNLAFQGKDWF

-112 EPNKLTEFHH
+112 EPSKLEEFRN
-122 LSHFLKDQINSAL
+122 LNHFLKDQINSAL
-135 IAGIRTQ
+135 VTGIRAQ
-142 TSDSVLLLLGTT
+142 TSDSVLLLLGTR

-161 TKSTLLRFRPLLER
+161 TKSTLSRFRPLLER

-198 VAQQQAEQA
+198 IAQQQAEQA

-238 DSDAY
+238 NSDAY
-243 QQAMLEQMENSAE
+243 QQEMLEQMENSAE

-271 ESGHFELQRHWVSL
+271 ESGHFELQRHWISL
-285 GKKMQHA
+285 SKKLQHA

-299 AAAKDIR
+299 AQAKDIK
-306 FNVKTAICEQFEYW
+306 FNVKASICEQLEYW
-320 VDAVRLTQILFNII
+320 VDSVRLTQILFNII
-334 GNAIKFTHRGFVD
+334 GNAIKFTHQGFVD
-347 VSLLTTRDQLNIE
+347 VSLVTARDRLEIE

-371 RIGHLFSPFI
+371 RIEHLFSPFI

-412 QVNSQLGEGSIF
+412 KVNSKLGEGSLFTI
-424 SIVIPLSSRSAE
+424 SIPLESRSTAA
-436 ANHTEQWHTGAVI
+436 ANENAGQLSDTKTYDALD
-449 NSENNMNNK
+449 NSK

-475 LLNRMGYNVTLA
+475 LLNRMGYNVTIA
-487 GNGQHAIELIE
+487 NNGQHAIELIE
-498 QENRFDLIFMDI
+498 RNRSFDLIFMDI
-510 SMPVM
+510 SMPIM

-520 TRILRAKKLLTP
+520 TRILRSQRLTTP
-532 IIALTAHSMSSDHQ
+532 IIALTAHSMNSDHQ
-546 ECLEAGMNDVVLKPI
+546 NCLAAGMNDIVLKPI
-561 RRKELQR
+561 RSKELQR
-568 ISDRYLQ
+568 ISDRYL
-575 PEQSINRLH
+575 NRR
-584 KHNNNYHVD
+584 

>member
-1 MQQEKTEQLNEVMQ
+1 MEQEKIEQLNEALVE
-15 QLERSKEREQRLA
+15 LERSKEREQRLA

-35 SALSALGHAD
+35 AALSALSHAD

-71 KDKERATFNTFLA
+71 KEKESRTFSTYLA
-84 SNLAFQGRTWL
+84 SNLAFQGKDWF

-112 EPNKLTEFHH
+112 EPSKLEEFRN
-122 LSHFLKDQINSAL
+122 LNHFLKDQINSAL
-135 IAGIRTQ
+135 VTGIRAQ
-142 TSDSVLLLLGTT
+142 TSDSVLLLLGTR

-161 TKSTLLRFRPLLER
+161 TKSTLSRFRPLLER

-198 VAQQQAEQA
+198 IAQQQAEQA

-243 QQAMLEQMENSAE
+243 QQEMLEQMENSAE

-271 ESGHFELQRHWVSL
+271 ESGHFELQRHWISL
-285 GKKMQHA
+285 SKKLQHA

-299 AAAKDIR
+299 AQAKDIK
-306 FNVKTAICEQFEYW
+306 FNVKASICEQFEYW
-320 VDAVRLTQILFNII
+320 VDSVRLTQILFNII
-334 GNAIKFTHRGFVD
+334 GNAIKFTHQGFVD
-347 VSLLTTRDQLNIE
+347 VSLVTARDRLEIE

-371 RIGHLFSPFI
+371 RIEHLFSPFI

-412 QVNSQLGEGSIF
+412 KVNSKLGEGSLFTI
-424 SIVIPLSSRSAE
+424 SVPLESRSTAA
-436 ANHTEQWHTGAVI
+436 ANENAGQLSDTKTYDALD
-449 NSENNMNNK
+449 NSK

-475 LLNRMGYNVTLA
+475 LLNRMGYNVTIA
-487 GNGQHAIELIE
+487 NNGQHALELIE
-498 QENRFDLIFMDI
+498 KNRSFDLIFMDI
-510 SMPVM
+510 SMPIM

-520 TRILRAKKLLTP
+520 TRILRSQRLTTP
-532 IIALTAHSMSSDHQ
+532 IIALTAHSMNSDHQ
-546 ECLEAGMNDVVLKPI
+546 NCLAAGMNDIVLKPI
-561 RRKELQR
+561 RSKELQR
-568 ISDRYLQ
+568 ISDRYL
-575 PEQSINRLH
+575 NRR
-584 KHNNNYHVD
+584 

>member
-1 MQQEKTEQLNEVMQ
+1 MEQEKIEQLNEALVE
-15 QLERSKEREQRLA
+15 LERSKEREQRLA

-35 SALSALGHAD
+35 AALSALSHAD

-71 KDKERATFNTFLA
+71 KQKESRTFSTYLA
-84 SNLAFQGRTWL
+84 SNLAFQGKDWF

-112 EPNKLTEFHH
+112 EPSKLEEFRN
-122 LSHFLKDQINSAL
+122 LNHFLKDQINSAL
-135 IAGIRTQ
+135 VTGIRAQ
-142 TSDSVLLLLGTT
+142 TSDSVLLLLGTR

-161 TKSTLLRFRPLLER
+161 TKSTLSRFRPLLER

-198 VAQQQAEQA
+198 IAQQQAEQA

-243 QQAMLEQMENSAE
+243 QQEMLEQMENSAE

-271 ESGHFELQRHWVSL
+271 ESGHFELQRHWISL
-285 GKKMQHA
+285 SKKLQHA

-299 AAAKDIR
+299 AQAKDIK
-306 FNVKTAICEQFEYW
+306 FNVKASICEQFEYW
-320 VDAVRLTQILFNII
+320 VDSVRLTQILFNII
-334 GNAIKFTHRGFVD
+334 GNAIKFTHQGFVD
-347 VSLLTTRDQLNIE
+347 VSLVTARDLLEIE

-371 RIGHLFSPFI
+371 RIEHLFSPFI

-412 QVNSQLGEGSIF
+412 KVNSKLGEGSLFTI
-424 SIVIPLSSRSAE
+424 SIPLESRSTAA
-436 ANHTEQWHTGAVI
+436 ANENAGQLSDTKTYDALD
-449 NSENNMNNK
+449 NSK

-475 LLNRMGYNVTLA
+475 LLNRMGYNVTIA
-487 GNGQHAIELIE
+487 NNGQHAIELIE
-498 QENRFDLIFMDI
+498 RNRSFDLIFMDI
-510 SMPVM
+510 SMPIM

-520 TRILRAKKLLTP
+520 TRILRSQRLTTP
-532 IIALTAHSMSSDHQ
+532 IIALTAHSMNSDHQ
-546 ECLEAGMNDVVLKPI
+546 NCLAAGMNDIVLKPI
-561 RRKELQR
+561 RSKELQR
-568 ISDRYLQ
+568 ISDRYL
-575 PEQSINRLH
+575 NRR
-584 KHNNNYHVD
+584 

>member
-1 MQQEKTEQLNEVMQ
+1 MEQEKIEQLNEALVE
-15 QLERSKEREQRLA
+15 LERSKEREQRLA

-35 SALSALGHAD
+35 AALSALSHAD

-71 KDKERATFNTFLA
+71 KEKESRTFSTYLA
-84 SNLAFQGRTWL
+84 SNLAFQGKDWF

-112 EPNKLTEFHH
+112 EPSKLEEFRN
-122 LSHFLKDQINSAL
+122 LNHFLKDQINSAL
-135 IAGIRTQ
+135 VTGIRAQ
-142 TSDSVLLLLGTT
+142 TSDSVLLLLGTR

-161 TKSTLLRFRPLLER
+161 TKSTLSRFRPLLER

-198 VAQQQAEQA
+198 IAQQQAEQA

-243 QQAMLEQMENSAE
+243 QQEMLEQMENSAE

-271 ESGHFELQRHWVSL
+271 ESGHFELQRHWISL
-285 GKKMQHA
+285 SKKLQHA

-299 AAAKDIR
+299 AQAKDIK
-306 FNVKTAICEQFEYW
+306 FNVKASICEQFEYW
-320 VDAVRLTQILFNII
+320 VDSVRLTQILFNII
-334 GNAIKFTHRGFVD
+334 GNAIKFTHQGFVD
-347 VSLLTTRDQLNIE
+347 VSLVTARDRLEIE

-371 RIGHLFSPFI
+371 RIEHLFSPFI

-412 QVNSQLGEGSIF
+412 KVNSKLGEGSLFTI
-424 SIVIPLSSRSAE
+424 SIPLESRSTAA
-436 ANHTEQWHTGAVI
+436 ANENAGQLSDAKTYDALD
-449 NSENNMNNK
+449 NSK

-475 LLNRMGYNVTLA
+475 LLNRMGYNVTIA
-487 GNGQHAIELIE
+487 NNGKHALELIE
-498 QENRFDLIFMDI
+498 KNRSFDLIFMDI
-510 SMPVM
+510 SMPIM

-520 TRILRAKKLLTP
+520 TRILRSQRLTTP
-532 IIALTAHSMSSDHQ
+532 IIALTAHSMNSDHQ
-546 ECLEAGMNDVVLKPI
+546 NCLAAGMNDIVLKPI
-561 RRKELQR
+561 RSKELQR
-568 ISDRYLQ
+568 ISDRYL
-575 PEQSINRLH
+575 NRR
-584 KHNNNYHVD
+584 

>member
-1 MQQEKTEQLNEVMQ
+1 MEQEKIEQLNEALVE
-15 QLERSKEREQRLA
+15 LERSKEREQRLA

-35 SALSALGHAD
+35 AALSALSHAD

-71 KDKERATFNTFLA
+71 KEKESRTFSTYLA
-84 SNLAFQGRTWL
+84 SNLAFQGKDWF

-112 EPNKLTEFHH
+112 EPSKLEEFRN
-122 LSHFLKDQINSAL
+122 LNHFLKDQINSAL
-135 IAGIRTQ
+135 VTGIRAQ
-142 TSDSVLLLLGTT
+142 TSDSVLLLLGTR

-161 TKSTLLRFRPLLER
+161 TKSTLSRFRPLLER

-198 VAQQQAEQA
+198 IAQQQAEQA

-238 DSDAY
+238 NSDAY
-243 QQAMLEQMENSAE
+243 QQEMLEQMENSAE

-271 ESGHFELQRHWVSL
+271 ESGHFELQRHWISL
-285 GKKMQHA
+285 SKKLQHA

-299 AAAKDIR
+299 AQAKDIK
-306 FNVKTAICEQFEYW
+306 FNVKASICEQFEYW
-320 VDAVRLTQILFNII
+320 VDSVRLTQILFNII
-334 GNAIKFTHRGFVD
+334 GNAIKFTHQGFVD
-347 VSLLTTRDQLNIE
+347 VSLVTARDRLEIE

-371 RIGHLFSPFI
+371 RIEHLFSPFI

-412 QVNSQLGEGSIF
+412 KVNSKLGEGSLFTI
-424 SIVIPLSSRSAE
+424 SIPLESRSTAA
-436 ANHTEQWHTGAVI
+436 ANENAGQLSDTKTYDALD
-449 NSENNMNNK
+449 NSK

-475 LLNRMGYNVTLA
+475 LLNRMGYNVTIA
-487 GNGQHAIELIE
+487 NNGQHALELIE
-498 QENRFDLIFMDI
+498 RNRSFDLIFMDI
-510 SMPVM
+510 SMPIM

-520 TRILRAKKLLTP
+520 TRILRSQRLTTP
-532 IIALTAHSMSSDHQ
+532 IIALTAHSMNSDHQ
-546 ECLEAGMNDVVLKPI
+546 NCLAAGMNDIVLKPI
-561 RRKELQR
+561 RSKELQR
-568 ISDRYLQ
+568 ISDRYL
-575 PEQSINRLH
+575 NRR
-584 KHNNNYHVD
+584 

>member
-1 MQQEKTEQLNEVMQ
+1 MEQEKIEQLNEALVE
-15 QLERSKEREQRLA
+15 LERSKEREQRLA

-35 SALSALGHAD
+35 AALSALNHAD

-71 KDKERATFNTFLA
+71 KEKESRTFSTYLA
-84 SNLAFQGRTWL
+84 SNLAFQGKDWF

-112 EPNKLTEFHH
+112 EPSKLEEFRN
-122 LSHFLKDQINSAL
+122 LNHFLKDQINSAL
-135 IAGIRTQ
+135 VTGIRAQ
-142 TSDSVLLLLGTT
+142 TSDSVLLLLGTR

-161 TKSTLLRFRPLLER
+161 TKSTLSRFRPLLER

-198 VAQQQAEQA
+198 IAQQQAEQA

-243 QQAMLEQMENSAE
+243 QQEMLEQMENSAE

-271 ESGHFELQRHWVSL
+271 ESGHFELQRHWISL
-285 GKKMQHA
+285 SKKLQHA

-299 AAAKDIR
+299 AQAKDIK
-306 FNVKTAICEQFEYW
+306 FNVKASICEQFEYW
-320 VDAVRLTQILFNII
+320 VDSVRLTQILFNII
-334 GNAIKFTHRGFVD
+334 GNAIKFTHQGFVD
-347 VSLLTTRDQLNIE
+347 VSLVTARDRLEIE

-371 RIGHLFSPFI
+371 RIEHLFSPFI

-412 QVNSQLGEGSIF
+412 KVNSKLGEGSLFTI
-424 SIVIPLSSRSAE
+424 SIPLESRSTAA
-436 ANHTEQWHTGAVI
+436 ANENAGQLSDTKTYDALD
-449 NSENNMNNK
+449 NSK

-475 LLNRMGYNVTLA
+475 LLNRMGYSVTIA
-487 GNGQHAIELIE
+487 NNGQHALELIE
-498 QENRFDLIFMDI
+498 KNRSFDLIFMDI
-510 SMPVM
+510 SMPIM

-520 TRILRAKKLLTP
+520 TRILRSQRLTTP
-532 IIALTAHSMSSDHQ
+532 IIALTAHSMNSDHQ
-546 ECLEAGMNDVVLKPI
+546 NCLAAGMNDIVLKPI
-561 RRKELQR
+561 RSKELQR
-568 ISDRYLQ
+568 ISDRYL
-575 PEQSINRLH
+575 NRR
-584 KHNNNYHVD
+584 

>member
-1 MQQEKTEQLNEVMQ
+1 MEQEKIEQLNEALVE
-15 QLERSKEREQRLA
+15 LERSKEREQRLA

-35 SALSALGHAD
+35 AALSALSHAD

-71 KDKERATFNTFLA
+71 KEKESRTFSTYLA
-84 SNLAFQGRTWL
+84 SNLAFQGKDWF

-112 EPNKLTEFHH
+112 EPSKLEEFRN
-122 LSHFLKDQINSAL
+122 LNHFLKDQINSAL
-135 IAGIRTQ
+135 VTGIRAQ
-142 TSDSVLLLLGTT
+142 TSDSVLLLLGTR

-161 TKSTLLRFRPLLER
+161 TKSTLSRFRPLLER

-198 VAQQQAEQA
+198 IAQQQAEQA

-243 QQAMLEQMENSAE
+243 QQEMLEQMENSAE

-271 ESGHFELQRHWVSL
+271 ESGHFELQRHWISL
-285 GKKMQHA
+285 SKKLQHA
-292 LEYHSQV
+292 LEYHSQM
-299 AAAKDIR
+299 AQAKDIK
-306 FNVKTAICEQFEYW
+306 FNVKASICEQFEYW
-320 VDAVRLTQILFNII
+320 VDSVRLTQILFNII
-334 GNAIKFTHRGFVD
+334 GNAIKFTHQGFVD
-347 VSLLTTRDQLNIE
+347 VSLVTARDRFEIE

-371 RIGHLFSPFI
+371 RIEHLFSPFI

-412 QVNSQLGEGSIF
+412 KVNSKLGEGSLFTI
-424 SIVIPLSSRSAE
+424 SIPLESRSTAA
-436 ANHTEQWHTGAVI
+436 ANENAGQLSDTKTYDALD
-449 NSENNMNNK
+449 NSK

-475 LLNRMGYNVTLA
+475 LLNRMGYNVTIA
-487 GNGQHAIELIE
+487 NNGQHALELIE
-498 QENRFDLIFMDI
+498 KNRSFDLIFMDI
-510 SMPVM
+510 SMPIM

-520 TRILRAKKLLTP
+520 TRILRSQRLTTP
-532 IIALTAHSMSSDHQ
+532 IIALTAHSMNSDHQ
-546 ECLEAGMNDVVLKPI
+546 NCLAAGMNDIVLKPI
-561 RRKELQR
+561 RSKALQR
-568 ISDRYLQ
+568 ISDRYL
-575 PEQSINRLH
+575 NRR
-584 KHNNNYHVD
+584 

>member
-1 MQQEKTEQLNEVMQ
+1 MEQEKIEQLNEALVE
-15 QLERSKEREQRLA
+15 LERSKEREQRLA

-35 SALSALGHAD
+35 AALSALSHAD

-71 KDKERATFNTFLA
+71 KEKESRTFSTYLA
-84 SNLAFQGRTWL
+84 SNLAFQGKDWF

-112 EPNKLTEFHH
+112 EPSKLEEFRN

-135 IAGIRTQ
+135 VTGIRAQ
-142 TSDSVLLLLGTT
+142 TSDSVLLLLGTR

-161 TKSTLLRFRPLLER
+161 TKSTLSRFRPLLER

-198 VAQQQAEQA
+198 IAQQQAEQA

-243 QQAMLEQMENSAE
+243 QQEMLEQMENSAE

-271 ESGHFELQRHWVSL
+271 ESGHFELQRHWISL
-285 GKKMQHA
+285 SKKLQHA

-299 AAAKDIR
+299 AQAKDIK
-306 FNVKTAICEQFEYW
+306 FNVKASICEQFEYW
-320 VDAVRLTQILFNII
+320 VDSVRLTQILFNII

-347 VSLLTTRDQLNIE
+347 VSLVTARDRLEIE

-371 RIGHLFSPFI
+371 RIEHLFSPFI

-412 QVNSQLGEGSIF
+412 KVNSKLGEGSLFTI
-424 SIVIPLSSRSAE
+424 SIPLESRSTAA
-436 ANHTEQWHTGAVI
+436 ANENAGQLSDTKTYDALD
-449 NSENNMNNK
+449 NSK

-475 LLNRMGYNVTLA
+475 LLNRMGYNVTIA
-487 GNGQHAIELIE
+487 NNGQHALELIE
-498 QENRFDLIFMDI
+498 KNRSFDLIFMDI
-510 SMPVM
+510 SMPIM

-520 TRILRAKKLLTP
+520 TRILRSQRLTTP
-532 IIALTAHSMSSDHQ
+532 IIALTAHSMNSDHQ
-546 ECLEAGMNDVVLKPI
+546 NCLAAGMNDIVLKPI
-561 RRKELQR
+561 RSKELQR
-568 ISDRYLQ
+568 ISDRYL
-575 PEQSINRLH
+575 NRR
-584 KHNNNYHVD
+584 

>member
-1 MQQEKTEQLNEVMQ
+1 MEQEKIEQLNEALVE
-15 QLERSKEREQRLA
+15 LERSKEREQRLA
-28 EENRVIL
+28 EENHVILAAL
-35 SALSALGHAD
+35 SALSHAD

-71 KDKERATFNTFLA
+71 KEKESRTFSTYLA
-84 SNLAFQGRTWL
+84 SNLAFQGKDWF

-112 EPNKLTEFHH
+112 EPSKLEEFRN
-122 LSHFLKDQINSAL
+122 LNHFLKDQINSAL
-135 IAGIRTQ
+135 VTGIRAQ
-142 TSDSVLLLLGTT
+142 TSDSVLLLLGTR

-161 TKSTLLRFRPLLER
+161 TKSTLSRFRPLLER

-198 VAQQQAEQA
+198 IAQQQAEQA

-243 QQAMLEQMENSAE
+243 QQEMLEQMENSAE

-271 ESGHFELQRHWVSL
+271 ESGHFELQRHWISL
-285 GKKMQHA
+285 SKKLQHA

-299 AAAKDIR
+299 AQAKDIK
-306 FNVKTAICEQFEYW
+306 FNVKASICEQFEYW
-320 VDAVRLTQILFNII
+320 VDSVRLTQILLNII
-334 GNAIKFTHRGFVD
+334 GNAIKFTHQGFVD
-347 VSLLTTRDQLNIE
+347 VSLVTARDRLEIE

-371 RIGHLFSPFI
+371 RIEHLFSPFI

-412 QVNSQLGEGSIF
+412 KVNSKLGEGSLFTI
-424 SIVIPLSSRSAE
+424 SIPLESRSTAA
-436 ANHTEQWHTGAVI
+436 ANENAGQLSDTKTYDALD
-449 NSENNMNNK
+449 NSK

-475 LLNRMGYNVTLA
+475 LLNRMGYNVTIA
-487 GNGQHAIELIE
+487 NNGQHALELIE
-498 QENRFDLIFMDI
+498 KNRSFDLIFMDI
-510 SMPVM
+510 SMPIM

-520 TRILRAKKLLTP
+520 TRILRSQRLTTP
-532 IIALTAHSMSSDHQ
+532 IIALTAHSMNSDHQ
-546 ECLEAGMNDVVLKPI
+546 NCLAAGMNDIVLKPI
-561 RRKELQR
+561 RSKELQR
-568 ISDRYLQ
+568 ISDRYL
-575 PEQSINRLH
+575 NRR
-584 KHNNNYHVD
+584 

>member
-1 MQQEKTEQLNEVMQ
+1 MEQEKIEQLNEALVK
-15 QLERSKEREQRLA
+15 LERSKEREQRLA

-35 SALSALGHAD
+35 AALSALSHAD

-71 KDKERATFNTFLA
+71 KEKESRTFSTYLA
-84 SNLAFQGRTWL
+84 SNLAFQGKDWF

-112 EPNKLTEFHH
+112 EPSKLEEFRN
-122 LSHFLKDQINSAL
+122 LNHFLKDQINSAL
-135 IAGIRTQ
+135 VTGIRAQ
-142 TSDSVLLLLGTT
+142 TSDSVLLLLGTR

-161 TKSTLLRFRPLLER
+161 TKSTLSRFRPLLER

-198 VAQQQAEQA
+198 IAQQQAEQA

-243 QQAMLEQMENSAE
+243 QQEMLEQMENSAE

-271 ESGHFELQRHWVSL
+271 ESGHFELQRHWISL
-285 GKKMQHA
+285 SKKLQHA

-299 AAAKDIR
+299 AQAKDIK
-306 FNVKTAICEQFEYW
+306 FNVKASICEQFEYW
-320 VDAVRLTQILFNII
+320 VDSVRLTQILFNII
-334 GNAIKFTHRGFVD
+334 GNAIKFTHQGFVD
-347 VSLLTTRDQLNIE
+347 VSLVTARDRLEIE

-371 RIGHLFSPFI
+371 RIEHLFSPFI

-412 QVNSQLGEGSIF
+412 KVNSKLGEGSLFTI
-424 SIVIPLSSRSAE
+424 SIPLESRCTAA
-436 ANHTEQWHTGAVI
+436 ANENAGQLSDTKTYDALD
-449 NSENNMNNK
+449 NSK

-475 LLNRMGYNVTLA
+475 LLNRMGYNVTIA
-487 GNGQHAIELIE
+487 NNGQHALELIE
-498 QENRFDLIFMDI
+498 KNRSFDLIFMDI
-510 SMPVM
+510 SMPIM

-520 TRILRAKKLLTP
+520 TRILRSQRLATP
-532 IIALTAHSMSSDHQ
+532 IIALTAHSMNSDHQ
-546 ECLEAGMNDVVLKPI
+546 NCLAAGMNDIVLKPI
-561 RRKELQR
+561 RSKELQR
-568 ISDRYLQ
+568 ISDRYL
-575 PEQSINRLH
+575 NRR
-584 KHNNNYHVD
+584 

>member
-1 MQQEKTEQLNEVMQ
+1 MEQEKIEQLNEALVE
-15 QLERSKEREQRLA
+15 LERSKEREQRLA

-35 SALSALGHAD
+35 AALSALSHAD

-71 KDKERATFNTFLA
+71 KEKESRTFSTYLA
-84 SNLAFQGRTWL
+84 SNLAFQGKDWF

-112 EPNKLTEFHH
+112 EPSKLEEFRN
-122 LSHFLKDQINSAL
+122 LNHFLKDQINSAL
-135 IAGIRTQ
+135 VTGIRAQ
-142 TSDSVLLLLGTT
+142 TSDSVLLLLGTR

-161 TKSTLLRFRPLLER
+161 TKSTLSRFRPLLER

-198 VAQQQAEQA
+198 IAQQQAEQA

-243 QQAMLEQMENSAE
+243 QQEILEQMENSAE

-271 ESGHFELQRHWVSL
+271 ESGHFELQRHWISL
-285 GKKMQHA
+285 SKKLQHA

-299 AAAKDIR
+299 AQAKDIK
-306 FNVKTAICEQFEYW
+306 FNVKASICEQFEYW
-320 VDAVRLTQILFNII
+320 VDSVRLTQILFNII
-334 GNAIKFTHRGFVD
+334 GNAIKFTHQGFVD
-347 VSLLTTRDQLNIE
+347 VSLVTARDRLEIE

-371 RIGHLFSPFI
+371 RIEHLFSPFI

-412 QVNSQLGEGSIF
+412 KVNSKLGEGSLFTI
-424 SIVIPLSSRSAE
+424 SIPLESRSTAA
-436 ANHTEQWHTGAVI
+436 ANENAGQLSDTKTYDALD
-449 NSENNMNNK
+449 NSK

-475 LLNRMGYNVTLA
+475 LLNRMGYNVTIA
-487 GNGQHAIELIE
+487 NNGQHALELIE
-498 QENRFDLIFMDI
+498 KNRSFDLIFMDI
-510 SMPVM
+510 SMPIM

-520 TRILRAKKLLTP
+520 TRILRSQRLTTP
-532 IIALTAHSMSSDHQ
+532 IIALTAHSMNSDHQ
-546 ECLEAGMNDVVLKPI
+546 NCLAAGMNDIVLKPI
-561 RRKELQR
+561 RSKELQR
-568 ISDRYLQ
+568 ISDRYL
-575 PEQSINRLH
+575 NRR
-584 KHNNNYHVD
+584 

>member
-1 MQQEKTEQLNEVMQ
+1 MEQEKIEQLNEALVE
-15 QLERSKEREQRLA
+15 LERSKEREQRLA

-35 SALSALGHAD
+35 AALSALSHAD

-71 KDKERATFNTFLA
+71 KEKESRTFSTYLA
-84 SNLAFQGRTWL
+84 SNLAFQGKDWF

-112 EPNKLTEFHH
+112 EPSKLEEFRN
-122 LSHFLKDQINSAL
+122 LNHFLKDQINSAL
-135 IAGIRTQ
+135 VTGIRAQ
-142 TSDSVLLLLGTT
+142 TSDSVLLLLGTR

-161 TKSTLLRFRPLLER
+161 TKSTLSRFRPLLER

-198 VAQQQAEQA
+198 IAQQQAEQA

-243 QQAMLEQMENSAE
+243 QQEMLEQMENSAE

-271 ESGHFELQRHWVSL
+271 ESGHFELQRHWISL
-285 GKKMQHA
+285 SKKLQHA

-299 AAAKDIR
+299 AQAKDIK
-306 FNVKTAICEQFEYW
+306 FNVKASICEQFEYW
-320 VDAVRLTQILFNII
+320 VDSVRLTQILFNII
-334 GNAIKFTHRGFVD
+334 GNAIKFTHQGFVD
-347 VSLLTTRDQLNIE
+347 VSLVTARDRLEIE

-371 RIGHLFSPFI
+371 RIEHLFSPFI

-412 QVNSQLGEGSIF
+412 KVNSKLGEGSLFTI
-424 SIVIPLSSRSAE
+424 SIPLESRSTAA
-436 ANHTEQWHTGAVI
+436 ANENAGQLSDTKTYDALD
-449 NSENNMNNK
+449 NSK

-475 LLNRMGYNVTLA
+475 LLNRMGYNVTIA
-487 GNGQHAIELIE
+487 NNGQHALELIE
-498 QENRFDLIFMDI
+498 KNRSFDLIFMDI
-510 SMPVM
+510 SMPIM

-520 TRILRAKKLLTP
+520 TRILRSQRVTTP
-532 IIALTAHSMSSDHQ
+532 IIALTAHSMNSDHQ
-546 ECLEAGMNDVVLKPI
+546 NCLAAGMNDIVLKPI
-561 RRKELQR
+561 RSKELQR
-568 ISDRYLQ
+568 ISDRYL
-575 PEQSINRLH
+575 NRR
-584 KHNNNYHVD
+584 